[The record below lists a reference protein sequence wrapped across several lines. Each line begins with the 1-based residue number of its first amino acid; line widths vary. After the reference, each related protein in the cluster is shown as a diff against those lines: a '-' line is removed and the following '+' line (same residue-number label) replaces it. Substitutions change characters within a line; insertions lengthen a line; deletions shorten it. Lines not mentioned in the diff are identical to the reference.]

1 MLLYN
6 INILLI
12 LGHKKNY
19 KCFNIIKIFYFD
31 NMSYVNVLNVF
42 LQGKL
47 IINTIRIKLLEVLVV
62 FMFILI
68 YSCTVRYLYI
78 Y

>member
-47 IINTIRIKLLEVLVV
+47 IINTIRI
-62 FMFILI
+62 
-68 YSCTVRYLYI
+68 
-78 Y
+78 